1 MHTYLVL
8 VFALGFSVKTVTEKI
23 VVKFRIAPW
32 SKKGDKPKK
41 RMKFLTYKSQLTVWC
56 RLILVVHAPPSWLAY
71 ISTQH
76 RRDRVLSLTTSLVFP
91 LNLFRVPLGV
101 WTAVP
106 TPSAAST
113 PFPVALLSV
122 EMADFSPL
130 PWAK

>member
-1 MHTYLVL
+1 MVEKRRQNQKKTKEISNLQITTYSVVPPNPSLTA
-8 VFALGFSVKTVTEKI
+8 AL
-23 VVKFRIAPW
+23 P
-32 SKKGDKPKK
+32 
-41 RMKFLTYKSQLTVWC
+41 
-56 RLILVVHAPPSWLAY
+56 PPSWLAY